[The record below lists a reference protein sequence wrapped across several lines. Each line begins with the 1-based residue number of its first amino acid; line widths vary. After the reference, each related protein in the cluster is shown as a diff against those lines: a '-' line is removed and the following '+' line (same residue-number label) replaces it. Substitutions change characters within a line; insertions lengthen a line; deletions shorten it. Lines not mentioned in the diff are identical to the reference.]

1 MTRLGSACEVLL
13 VRVGP
18 GDAPTPAGAPRDE
31 SASGV
36 STHLHTGQGNIG
48 RRTVVPT
55 AGPRPS
61 HPRSVVGVPWRCAAG

>member
-36 STHLHTGQGNIG
+36 STHLHTG
-48 RRTVVPT
+48 
-55 AGPRPS
+55 
-61 HPRSVVGVPWRCAAG
+61 